1 MAPEVIVCETC
12 KDVPYDY
19 SVSIQHTVFTLVCIH
34 VQADM
39 WSAGITLLEM
49 AEMNPPHHE
58 MSPMR
63 VLMKI
68 TKADPPTLDEPS
80 KWSPEFSDLLKQCLQ
95 KNPERRPSAKDI
107 LEVINVW

>member
-1 MAPEVIVCETC
+1 MVHTHVI
-12 KDVPYDY
+12 
-19 SVSIQHTVFTLVCIH
+19 
-34 VQADM
+34 QADM

-68 TKADPPTLDEPS
+68 TKAEPPTLEEPS

-95 KNPERRPSAKDI
+95 KNPERRPSAKDV
-107 LEVINVW
+107 LEVINVQ

>member
-1 MAPEVIVCETC
+1 
-12 KDVPYDY
+12 
-19 SVSIQHTVFTLVCIH
+19 
-34 VQADM
+34 
-39 WSAGITLLEM
+39 M

-68 TKADPPTLDEPS
+68 TKAEAPTLEEPS

-107 LEVINVW
+107 LEVIALMCVGVITSFFSFDSIHSLSQWRELSH

>member
-1 MAPEVIVCETC
+1 M
-12 KDVPYDY
+12 
-19 SVSIQHTVFTLVCIH
+19 
-34 VQADM
+34 
-39 WSAGITLLEM
+39 LEM

-68 TKADPPTLDEPS
+68 TKAEPPTLEEPS

-95 KNPERRPSAKDI
+95 KNPERRPSSKDI
-107 LEVINVW
+107 LEVTTIMLLL

>member
-1 MAPEVIVCETC
+1 
-12 KDVPYDY
+12 
-19 SVSIQHTVFTLVCIH
+19 
-34 VQADM
+34 
-39 WSAGITLLEM
+39 M

-68 TKADPPTLDEPS
+68 TKAEPPTLEEPS

-95 KNPERRPSAKDI
+95 KNPERRPSTKDI
-107 LEVINVW
+107 LEVTINVVIILIIFFL